1 MILLK
6 IGRMNG
12 VPLWDSLET
21 IEETELIPSVQI
33 NYNYIKS
40 YIY

>member
-1 MILLK
+1 
-6 IGRMNG
+6 MNG

-33 NYNYIKS
+33 NYNYIKP